1 MRRTIFRLLGVL
13 ELIVGGV
20 LINLGCQLPTTA
32 DVEHSFHSAER
43 VTERAGTQA
52 KLLHQQVQGLRRMEL
67 QQLSGR
73 LQKQTRAVTTM
84 IRGQTV
90 DFDTVRTMS
99 DALGE
104 VAGGLSNFA
113 DTLDPAAVGKLSTGL
128 GDAADF
134 IDQRIIPSAKQ
145 AADQIDESTA
155 SLRDDA
161 LRLSALLKEAPPDLK
176 SVREVYDSLARF
188 RGGLDKMNALLKV
201 QRLEAMRDGFR
212 GLETALTGG
221 AAQVER
227 LSGYTYPA
235 LYFYA
240 GRPILQ
246 QRPFW
251 PEGDEIADGMR
262 KAAAGA
268 TAAGKEIDGMA
279 AGLPEIRAALGES
292 STMVDRVRE
301 GLGLA
306 LQNQNKVE
314 PLLKEIPA
322 HAARLA
328 DALPKLGSDLAR
340 ILRDTQRMK
349 EASAALRQ
357 AQQGLDRA
365 LSRWPEL
372 RKTFARFAS
381 VLAAA
386 HDQLDHAVEHR
397 HEYEA
402 AMQQTVQLAETFAA
416 ILPLVTD
423 QLDNRLDEEE
433 RTLIDLGQSLEEVG
447 DVLPAYAQTT
457 SRLIQTGR
465 VLAWLVA
472 GIVGLHG
479 CYLMLS
485 VRMGRRYSV

>member
-1 MRRTIFRLLGVL
+1 MRRTIFRLLGIL
-13 ELIVGGV
+13 ELVVGGV
-20 LINLGCQLPTTA
+20 LINLGCQLPSTA
-32 DVEHSFHSAER
+32 EVERSFHSAGR
-43 VTERAGTQA
+43 VTDRAGTQA

-67 QQLSGR
+67 QQLSTR

-84 IRGQTV
+84 IRGQSV

-99 DALGE
+99 NALGE
-104 VAGGLSNFA
+104 VAGGLNNFA

-128 GDAADF
+128 GEAADF
-134 IDQRIIPSAKQ
+134 IDEHIIPSARQ
-145 AADQIDESTA
+145 AADQLDESTA
-155 SLRDDA
+155 SLREDA

-201 QRLEAMRDGFR
+201 QRLETMRDGFR
-212 GLETALTGG
+212 GLETALTAG
-221 AAQVER
+221 ATQVER
-227 LSGYTYPA
+227 LGSYTYPA

-240 GRPILQ
+240 GRPVLQ

-251 PEGDEIADGMR
+251 PEGDEIAEGMR

-268 TAAGKEIDGMA
+268 TAAGKEMDSMA
-279 AGLPEIRAALGES
+279 TDLPQIREALSES
-292 STMVDRVRE
+292 SAMVGRVRE

-314 PLLKEIPA
+314 PLLREIPT

-349 EASAALRQ
+349 EAATALRQ

-381 VLAAA
+381 ILAAA

-397 HEYEA
+397 DEYEA
-402 AMQQTVQLAETFAA
+402 GMQQTVQLAESFAA

-433 RTLIDLGQSLEEVG
+433 HTLIDLEESLNEVG
-447 DVLPAYAQTT
+447 DALPAYAHTT

-465 VLAWLVA
+465 MLAWLVA